1 MSVYGS
7 WSMEGSIL
15 LGGGGG
21 GQERAMQGKKGGMG
35 KTQREREF
43 LRVL

>member
-1 MSVYGS
+1 MEYGRKHTD
-7 WSMEGSIL
+7 GGG
-15 LGGGGG
+15 GGGGG
-21 GQERAMQGKKGGMG
+21 GQERAMQGKGGDG